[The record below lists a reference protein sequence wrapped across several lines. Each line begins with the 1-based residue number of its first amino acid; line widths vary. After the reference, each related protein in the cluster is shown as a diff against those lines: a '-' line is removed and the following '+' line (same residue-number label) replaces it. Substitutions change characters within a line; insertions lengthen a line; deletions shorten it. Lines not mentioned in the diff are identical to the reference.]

1 VREVEEGGEGAM
13 VAHRRDLGRESWE
26 RRVAA
31 AAEGRGRGA
40 TLRGRV
46 GELGFILI

>member
-1 VREVEEGGEGAM
+1 M

-26 RRVAA
+26 RGVAA
-31 AAEGRGRGA
+31 AAEGRGRG
-40 TLRGRV
+40 TMLRGRV